1 MREIYFFIRNIG
13 VQMRNQNVSAFA
25 ASTAFFF
32 ILSVVPMLIVI
43 CTIIPY
49 TPLTQENLVMAV
61 TELTPDVIDSLAEN
75 LISEV
80 YHKSAGILS
89 IAALTTLWSAGKGVM
104 ALMRGL
110 NAINGVE
117 DKRNY
122 VLIRL
127 ISSLYTVVMLIV
139 LILSLFI
146 MVFGN
151 QLVNLIL
158 HRFPQV
164 RGIVEFLMNF
174 RFLAVWAVLTLL
186 FGAVYA
192 YIPDKKLCFKE
203 QLPGASFAAVGWSIF
218 SWGFSLYISRSQSYT
233 IYGSLTIIVIVMIWL
248 YICMYIVMIGAYI
261 NQAEEI
267 YGKDQSH

>member
-13 VQMRNQNVSAFA
+13 VQMRYQNVSAFA

-122 VLIRL
+122 VLIQKYRPAKAKR
-127 ISSLYTVVMLIV
+127 YH
-139 LILSLFI
+139 F
-146 MVFGN
+146 
-151 QLVNLIL
+151 
-158 HRFPQV
+158 
-164 RGIVEFLMNF
+164 
-174 RFLAVWAVLTLL
+174 
-186 FGAVYA
+186 
-192 YIPDKKLCFKE
+192 
-203 QLPGASFAAVGWSIF
+203 
-218 SWGFSLYISRSQSYT
+218 YISARFSAITALCAVSGSSSQFTSD
-233 IYGSLTIIVIVMIWL
+233 SLTTFPG
-248 YICMYIVMIGAYI
+248 Y
-261 NQAEEI
+261 
-267 YGKDQSH
+267 